1 MSGKWIALL
10 LSLCV
15 LLQARAQNSTATWG
29 AYTSNGIGDA
39 SGNPLPNGS
48 NDLTLLG
55 TFKGLTN
62 SQIAAMA
69 STNETGLMADFTTY
83 AHSVVGALQINGP
96 GSASDGYW
104 ENTTQAST
112 NALGIQ
118 NLEMY
123 YVVFNAPTAG
133 AASQYGIF
141 TDPGNA
147 SWVFPADNTV
157 SNVSVTDLSDVPKN
171 SSGILWGSYGTGTSR
186 DTVSP
191 LYNLAGISSVPEPST
206 WAAAALAFGAVLS
219 TAIRRG
225 KRH

>member
-15 LLQARAQNSTATWG
+15 LSQARAQNSTATWG

-69 STNETGLMADFTTY
+69 SNEAALMADFTTY
-83 AHSVVGALQINGP
+83 TSSVVGALQINGP

-104 ENTTQAST
+104 LNTTQAST

-133 AASQYGIF
+133 AASQYGIY

-147 SWVFPADNTV
+147 SWVFPTDNV
-157 SNVSVTDLSDVPKN
+157 AGNVSVTDLSDVPHN
-171 SSGILWGSYGTGTSR
+171 SSGILWGSFGTGTSR
-186 DTVSP
+186 DLKSP
-191 LYNLAGISSVPEPST
+191 LYNLANISSVPEPST

-219 TAIRRG
+219 AAIRRN